1 MLKTIRRAISILVL
15 GFIALM
21 LYRLIQQNQTHLDI
35 DNTSP
40 AIVQQLRD
48 VQRLETT
55 EMKITKILKGKQE
68 LADQLPGI
76 SRDDKVSDFLFG
88 ESVSMEIYGTVTA
101 GFDLSTLTTGAIISV
116 SSGVIDVSLPESIII
131 HASLDPTT
139 KVFDRK
145 LGLLNKGDKDTETKL
160 RNRALDIIRQSAID
174 QKILH
179 QATQNAK
186 TALQKILWSETII
199 RSIIIEKKT
208 QEKKK

>member
-1 MLKTIRRAISILVL
+1 MLKTIRRAISVLVL
-15 GFIALM
+15 SFIALM
-21 LYRLIQQNQTHLDI
+21 LYRLVQQNQTHLDI

-40 AIVQQLRD
+40 AIIQQLRN

-76 SRDDKVSDFLFG
+76 DRDDKVSDFLFG

-101 GFDLSTLTTGAIISV
+101 GFDLSTLTTGAIVSV
-116 SSGVIDVSLPESIII
+116 SSGMIDVSLPEPIII
-131 HASLDPTT
+131 HTSLDPTT

-160 RNRALDIIRQSAID
+160 RNRALDIIRQSAIN
-174 QKILH
+174 QNILN

-186 TALQKILWSETII
+186 TTLQKILWPETII

-208 QEKKK
+208 KEKKK